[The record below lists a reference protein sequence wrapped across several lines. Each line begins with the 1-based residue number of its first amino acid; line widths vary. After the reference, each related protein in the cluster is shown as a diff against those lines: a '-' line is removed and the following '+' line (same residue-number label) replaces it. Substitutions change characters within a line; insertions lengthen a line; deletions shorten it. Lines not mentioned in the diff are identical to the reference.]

1 MANVVRISGIRE
13 GIKKL
18 KQRKAKKGWNSKSG
32 RKGISIRE
40 NMYKK
45 HPQQRRQ
52 RGNRGIRREIKIEI
66 LVRKTQVKKDKN

>member
-1 MANVVRISGIRE
+1 
-13 GIKKL
+13 
-18 KQRKAKKGWNSKSG
+18 
-32 RKGISIRE
+32 
-40 NMYKK
+40 MYKK

>member
-1 MANVVRISGIRE
+1 MANVEHISGIRE

-32 RKGISIRE
+32 RKSISIRE